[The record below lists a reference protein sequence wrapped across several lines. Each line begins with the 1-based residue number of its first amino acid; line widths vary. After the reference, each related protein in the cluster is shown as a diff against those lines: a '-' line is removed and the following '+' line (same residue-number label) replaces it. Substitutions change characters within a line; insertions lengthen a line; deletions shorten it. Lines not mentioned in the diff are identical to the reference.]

1 MNKKKEC
8 LLVTELLPLYLEK
21 QTGKDSNTYIED
33 HIKNCDECRRQME
46 YMTSAYGECTE
57 HKEIKNHKLLFKK
70 IKKRM
75 IVGYVMLLVI
85 VWIFI
90 FVCFM

>member
-21 QTGKDSNTYIED
+21 QTGKDSNTYIEE
-33 HIKNCDECRRQME
+33 HIKNCNECRRQMQ
-46 YMTSAYGECTE
+46 YMAVSYGECAK
-57 HKEIKNHKLLFKK
+57 HKEIKNQKLLLKK
-70 IKKRM
+70 IKKR
-75 IVGYVMLLVI
+75 IIAGYVIILII

-90 FVCFM
+90 FLCFM